1 MHNPKENFVKI
12 GAGTNVLEIGCGDG
26 GNLLPFAK
34 LGCSV
39 VGCDIADMR
48 INDARKFFSEE
59 HVEAKF
65 IACDAFLLKDLENQ
79 FDIILCHDVIEH
91 IYDKIG
97 FMTKCKKLLKSN
109 GELYLCLFLHGKCH
123 LEVINKFAKDFCSVI
138 YLLCIFYQILSIKG
152 Y

>member
-1 MHNPKENFVKI
+1 MQQRQLDRRLYFKELATTSEKYFVPYLENFVKI

-109 GELYLCLFLHGKCH
+109 G
-123 LEVINKFAKDFCSVI
+123 I
-138 YLLCIFYQILSIKG
+138 IFILNSATL
-152 Y
+152 